1 MVLHEHGF
9 MKNDLG
15 IKADDKE
22 AMKANL
28 AAQVRQL

>member
-1 MVLHEHGF
+1 

-15 IKADDKE
+15 VKADDKE

-28 AAQVRQL
+28 AAQVCLLPINYVLI